1 MKKFFIPFLFVPMLA
16 WGQASFGHLDSI
28 EFSKIK
34 STRLKSAP
42 QSETDNRLTFF
53 MRVADDA
60 AAGRVAASG
69 ATIEQR
75 EGNILVVTAPI
86 DSVETVAA
94 TEGVISV
101 SLPKE
106 LTFHEW
112 TSPYGPDLSRTTL
125 GLDRA
130 QDGVAPLS
138 QAYTGKDVVVGI
150 IDMGID
156 VHHISLLNPDGTHR
170 VKRAW
175 KHVQNG
181 KAVATLTANTEE
193 KVAKFTTDNT
203 AATHGTHVMGI
214 AAGNF
219 ISPDG
224 EGPDFRGAAPEA
236 TLAVSCGVTDTPRL
250 LKGLRSIVDYAREEG
265 MPCVIN
271 LSLGSNVGPHDG
283 TDEFPAALNEIAGEE
298 GVTVCVSAGNEGADN
313 AFLYHEFEEGAETLR
328 TIINPSQYTAS
339 LWPGLS
345 LFPQAIG
352 AMEIWSDDD
361 TPFTVHLDVVK
372 FTEGKAEVVSTFTL
386 PETGSGYLCSPGLAP
401 TGSPDVTKE
410 DDAEFNTAFHH
421 SFAGG
426 ASEVYAPNNR
436 YHSELTVQLECSN
449 QNTYQG
455 YRIALRVEGQP
466 GHRVFVYG
474 TPMSGAFGF
483 SFIGGFD
490 EYTASTADGSINAMA
505 GADNVITVGS
515 YISHNMTVGND
526 VIGTTASY
534 SSWGHTPDGRLHP
547 LVSAPGSRIISSM
560 SSYYFNGSAYD
571 PNQISYYAYTAP
583 DGTEYHWTPMSGTS
597 MAAPYMTGIAAMW
610 LSADPTLTT
619 DDIVRIAQETART
632 PAEPRD
638 NDGAGAHVDAFAGL
652 CKILNLSG
660 INNVTTRSSEYEIT
674 RDGNIFT
681 VSTSSATPVSVTVYS
696 LQGSAMASA
705 DGSVQQATLD
715 ASSLAPGIYLL
726 NIASGTMT
734 ATEKIIIK

>member
-34 STRLKSAP
+34 SNRLKSAP

-214 AAGNF
+214 AA
-219 ISPDG
+219 
-224 EGPDFRGAAPEA
+224 
-236 TLAVSCGVTDTPRL
+236 
-250 LKGLRSIVDYAREEG
+250 
-265 MPCVIN
+265 
-271 LSLGSNVGPHDG
+271 
-283 TDEFPAALNEIAGEE
+283 
-298 GVTVCVSAGNEGADN
+298 
-313 AFLYHEFEEGAETLR
+313 
-328 TIINPSQYTAS
+328 
-339 LWPGLS
+339 
-345 LFPQAIG
+345 
-352 AMEIWSDDD
+352 
-361 TPFTVHLDVVK
+361 
-372 FTEGKAEVVSTFTL
+372 
-386 PETGSGYLCSPGLAP
+386 
-401 TGSPDVTKE
+401 
-410 DDAEFNTAFHH
+410 
-421 SFAGG
+421 
-426 ASEVYAPNNR
+426 
-436 YHSELTVQLECSN
+436 
-449 QNTYQG
+449 
-455 YRIALRVEGQP
+455 
-466 GHRVFVYG
+466 
-474 TPMSGAFGF
+474 
-483 SFIGGFD
+483 
-490 EYTASTADGSINAMA
+490 
-505 GADNVITVGS
+505 
-515 YISHNMTVGND
+515 
-526 VIGTTASY
+526 
-534 SSWGHTPDGRLHP
+534 
-547 LVSAPGSRIISSM
+547 
-560 SSYYFNGSAYD
+560 
-571 PNQISYYAYTAP
+571 
-583 DGTEYHWTPMSGTS
+583 
-597 MAAPYMTGIAAMW
+597 
-610 LSADPTLTT
+610 
-619 DDIVRIAQETART
+619 
-632 PAEPRD
+632 
-638 NDGAGAHVDAFAGL
+638 
-652 CKILNLSG
+652 
-660 INNVTTRSSEYEIT
+660 
-674 RDGNIFT
+674 
-681 VSTSSATPVSVTVYS
+681 
-696 LQGSAMASA
+696 
-705 DGSVQQATLD
+705 
-715 ASSLAPGIYLL
+715 
-726 NIASGTMT
+726 
-734 ATEKIIIK
+734 